1 MTVSS
6 LQQRTPARNRPVVSL
21 ANGALRLQIAF
32 ACDKK
37 GVGLA
42 ALTVLSE
49 RVDPYRLDTPANH
62 RDGAWVA
69 KQLETGFGSKRTHW
83 RGLHYSLVMRKRPV
97 KKPDGSNFENTE
109 EDWTWLSEVAGKA
122 ARWLGDVSFD
132 RITDQRNAAP
142 VIHRRPRE
150 VPVAWADASLGID
163 FPDVVG
169 PRPYAQGFVPRQAFQ
184 FVMFGEKASLEEVVS
199 PIAERF
205 EADLYLVTGEISDTY
220 IYQFAK
226 DANEDGRPLI
236 VFTLSDCDPSGWQM
250 PVSIA
255 RKLQAFRDLFFPNLR
270 FEVVPVALTVEQ
282 AKRLDLPSTP
292 LKKGEKR
299 ADRWKAAFGIE
310 QTEIDALTTPERM
323 DDLRE
328 IVRQAFVPYF
338 NFDLERRVA
347 EAEVEWTEAAEEAID
362 AQVDRDRL
370 EAARS
375 RAAVLRTE
383 ISDLNAELE
392 AIAEDIELPPVEV
405 PEAETNDTPRQALVH
420 LDHDWTEAT
429 EALIAHKTYGAEK
442 TET

>member
-1 MTVSS
+1 MIK
-6 LQQRTPARNRPVVSL
+6 RL
-21 ANGALRLQIAF
+21 ANGALRLQIAS
-32 ACDKK
+32 ACDRN
-37 GVGLA
+37 GVSLS

-97 KKPDGSNFENTE
+97 KKPDGSNFENTD
-109 EDWTWLSEVAGKA
+109 EDWTWLSETAGKA
-122 ARWLGDVSFD
+122 ARWLGYVPFD
-132 RITDQRNAAP
+132 RITDQRNAPP

-150 VPVAWADASLGID
+150 EPIAWADASLGID

-169 PRPYAQGFVPRQAFQ
+169 PRPYAQGFVPRQAYQ
-184 FVMFGEKASLEEVVS
+184 FVIFGEKASLEEVVS

-220 IYQFAK
+220 IHQIAK
-226 DANEDGRPLI
+226 DANKDGRPLI
-236 VFTLSDCDPSGWQM
+236 LFTLSDCDPAGRQM
-250 PVSIA
+250 AVSIA
-255 RKLQAFRDLFFPNLR
+255 RKLQAFRDLLFPNLR
-270 FEVVPVALTVEQ
+270 FEVVPAALTVEQ
-282 AKRLDLPSTP
+282 AKRLGLPSTP
-292 LKKGEKR
+292 LNKKSEKR

-328 IVRQAFVPYF
+328 IVEQAFVPYF
-338 NFDLERRVA
+338 DFDLERRVA
-347 EAEVEWTEAAEEAID
+347 EAEAEWNEAAEEAID
-362 AQVDRDRL
+362 AQVDRRRL
-370 EAARS
+370 KAARS

-383 ISDLNAELE
+383 ISRLNAELE

-405 PEAETNDTPRQALVH
+405 PEAETDDTPRQALFH
-420 LDHDWTEAT
+420 LDQDWTEAT
-429 EALIAHKTYGAEK
+429 EALIAHKTYG
-442 TET
+442 TEGDAS